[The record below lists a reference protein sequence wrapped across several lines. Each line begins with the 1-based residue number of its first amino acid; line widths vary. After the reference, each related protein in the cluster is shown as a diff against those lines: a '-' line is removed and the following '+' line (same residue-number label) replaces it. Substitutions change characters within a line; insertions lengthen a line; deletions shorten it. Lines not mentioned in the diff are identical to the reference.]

1 MTVTWHSAA
10 PPAVPLYWRAAQP
23 HFYAVSPLTCAD
35 NLTVTNFSCRSRS
48 GLQQVWA
55 LPRLA
60 EQVCGEER

>member
-1 MTVTWHSAA
+1 
-10 PPAVPLYWRAAQP
+10 VPLYWRAAQP

-35 NLTVTNFSCRSRS
+35 NLTVTNYSCLSRS